1 MAVIVFVSAWSVVVR
16 ARSIGGMRFGC
27 YDACTMQHVLDYLTA
42 NAIPY
47 ILHTHPAVFST
58 HEAAEHCKDIP
69 GLMVKNLFLKNKKT
83 GEFHLC
89 ILPAGKKL
97 DFKKMDALLGAKG
110 VTFGSAEELKEM
122 LGLEPGSVSIFGVLN
137 DPDGR
142 VGILLDSEVYAAPIV
157 TFHPNINT
165 ATLEIT
171 HDDLQ
176 RFLGLVKHQVQVVP
190 L

>member
-1 MAVIVFVSAWSVVVR
+1 M
-16 ARSIGGMRFGC
+16 RSGC
-27 YDACTMQHVLDYLTA
+27 YDACTMQDVLDYLTA
-42 NAIPY
+42 NAILY

-58 HEAAEHCKDIP
+58 HEATEHCKDIP
-69 GLMVKNLFLKNKKT
+69 GLMVKNLFLRNKKT

-122 LGLEPGSVSIFGVLN
+122 LGLTPGSVSIFGVLN

-142 VGILLDSEVYAAPIV
+142 VGIILDAEVHAAPIV

-176 RFLGLVKHQVQVVP
+176 RFLGLVKHKIQVAE